1 MTIHAPIDQPTCKT
15 SPALDQFFTRPEIAK
30 ACYGRLVDLYPV
42 QTGDLWIE
50 PSAGAGAFLEL
61 MPKTS
66 IGLDLVPAADGV
78 NYADYLDWTPPSGF
92 QRHVVVGNPP
102 FGRNTS
108 TAVAFFNRA
117 AEHAQVIAMI
127 LPRSVRK
134 LSVRRRLDAMFHL
147 VDEVLLPSGAFFY
160 EGKPASVRTVFQI
173 WERRDHPRVE
183 APACISHPDFVFCD
197 AAEAEFAI
205 RRVGG
210 VAGRIFDDLA
220 HRAPN
225 SHIFVKAAEGVS
237 AERLR
242 DRFAQLDFS
251 EVREDSVAHYSVAKS
266 DVVALYE
273 ALVIAEGSTARCLVD
288 RGDDGSKDA
297 SREDR
302 PKGVASKASGR
313 LPREALPLAPK
324 AQSISEKS
332 SPDVPPQNSSQTT
345 PETSRYVSR
354 PASTPP
360 VRIPNVVQNR
370 TNIMQDKI
378 RVSELKTAN
387 LSMRD
392 VELYAHTEDLLF
404 LEAELVFELAATR
417 VQVVA
422 KITITGENV
431 SVHAERIQ
439 DEMGLP
445 IVGEHLLAIVIA
457 NRREEIADLV
467 RAAAMTR
474 A

>member
-1 MTIHAPIDQPTCKT
+1 MTIHVPVQPTCNVA
-15 SPALDQFFTRPEIAK
+15 SALDQFFTRPEIAK
-30 ACYGRLVDLYPV
+30 ACYGRLVELYPV

-61 MPKTS
+61 MPKMS

-78 NYADYLDWTPPSGF
+78 TYADYLDWTPPSGF

-134 LSVRRRLDAMFHL
+134 SSVRRRLDAMFHL
-147 VDEVLLPSGAFFY
+147 VDEILLPSGAFVH
-160 EGKPASVRTVFQI
+160 EGKPVSVRTVFQI
-173 WERRDHPRVE
+173 WERRDHARVE
-183 APACISHPDFVFCD
+183 APVRTSHPDFVFCD

-273 ALVIAEGSTARCLVD
+273 ALVIAEGQASPSVD
-288 RGDDGSKDA
+288 RNAIGPKNPP
-297 SREDR
+297 REDR
-302 PKGVASKASGR
+302 QEGLANKAGCQQ
-313 LPREALPLAPK
+313 PREAQRLEPK
-324 AQSISEKS
+324 ARSTSEKS

-345 PETSRYVSR
+345 PETSPYVSR
-354 PASTPP
+354 PARTPA
-360 VRIPNVVQNR
+360 VRTSHFLKTGQ
-370 TNIMQDKI
+370 NIMENKTK
-378 RVSELKTAN
+378 VSELMTAN
-387 LSMRD
+387 LSVRNF
-392 VELYAHTEDLLF
+392 ELYAHTENLLF
-404 LEAELVFELAATR
+404 LEAELVFELAAKR
-417 VQVVA
+417 VHVVA
-422 KITITGENV
+422 EITISGENV

-439 DEMGLP
+439 DEMGEP
-445 IVGEHLLAIVIA
+445 IVGEHLLAGIIA

-467 RAAAMTR
+467 RAAVMTR

>member
-1 MTIHAPIDQPTCKT
+1 MTIHVPAQSTCV
-15 SPALDQFFTRPEIAK
+15 SSALDQFFTRPEIAK

-42 QTGDLWIE
+42 QAGDLWIE
-50 PSAGAGAFLEL
+50 PSAGSGAFLDL
-61 MPKTS
+61 MPKAS
-66 IGLDLVPAADGV
+66 IGLDLVPAADGIT
-78 NYADYLDWTPPSGF
+78 YADYLDWTPPSGF

-102 FGRNTS
+102 FGCN
-108 TAVAFFNRA
+108 ADKAIAFFNRA

-134 LSVRRRLDAMFHL
+134 SSVRRRLDAMFHL

-173 WERRDHPRVE
+173 WERRDHARVE
-183 APACISHPDFVFCD
+183 APVRINHPDFVFCD

-225 SHIFVKAAEGVS
+225 SHLFVKAAEGVS

-273 ALVIAEGSTARCLVD
+273 ALLAAKGQTASSLL
-288 RGDDGSKDA
+288 DGSDRDTKNA
-297 SREDR
+297 FREDR
-302 PKGVASKASGR
+302 PKGVENKASCQAR
-313 LPREALPLAPK
+313 CEAQRSEPK
-324 AQSISEKS
+324 LRSISEKA

-345 PETSRYVSR
+345 PETSPRLAR
-354 PASTPP
+354 PARTPA
-360 VRIPNVVQNR
+360 VRTSHFIKTGQ
-370 TNIMQDKI
+370 NIMQSKTK
-378 RVSELKTAN
+378 VSELKTAT
-387 LSMRD
+387 LSVRNF
-392 VELYAHTEDLLF
+392 ELYAHTEDLLF

-422 KITITGENV
+422 EITITGENV

-445 IVGEHLLAIVIA
+445 IVGEHLLAGIIA
-457 NRREEIADLV
+457 NRREEIAELV
-467 RAAAMTR
+467 RAAAVTR

>member
-1 MTIHAPIDQPTCKT
+1 MTIHVPVQPTCNVA
-15 SPALDQFFTRPEIAK
+15 SALDQFFTRPEIAK
-30 ACYGRLVDLYPV
+30 ACYGRLVELYPV
-42 QTGDLWIE
+42 QAGDLWIE

-61 MPKTS
+61 MPKAS

-78 NYADYLDWTPPSGF
+78 TYADYLDWTPPSGF

-117 AEHAQVIAMI
+117 AEHADVIAMI

-134 LSVRRRLDAMFHL
+134 PSVRRRLDEKFHL
-147 VDEVLLPSGAFFY
+147 VDEILLPSGAFVY

-173 WERRDHPRVE
+173 WERRDHARVE
-183 APACISHPDFVFCD
+183 APVRINHPDFDFCD
-197 AAEAEFAI
+197 AAEAVFAI

-210 VAGRIFDDLA
+210 VAGRIFDDPA
-220 HRAPN
+220 HRSPT
-225 SHIFVKAAEGVS
+225 SHHFVKAAEGVS

-242 DRFAQLDFS
+242 DRFAKLDFS
-251 EVREDSVAHYSVAKS
+251 EVREDSVAHYSVS
-266 DVVALYE
+266 MNDVVALYE
-273 ALVIAEGSTARCLVD
+273 ALLAAEAQASPLLD
-288 RGDDGSKDA
+288 RDA
-297 SREDR
+297 GGPNDAPREDR
-302 PKGVASKASGR
+302 QEEVANKAGCQSPCDAQR
-313 LPREALPLAPK
+313 LAPELR
-324 AQSISEKS
+324 SISEKS

-354 PASTPP
+354 PASTPS
-360 VRIPNVVQNR
+360 VRTPHVVQNR
-370 TNIMQDKI
+370 TNIMQDTT

-392 VELYAHTEDLLF
+392 FELYAHTEDLLF

-422 KITITGENV
+422 EITIIGENV

-439 DEMGLP
+439 DEKGLP

-467 RAAAMTR
+467 RAAVMTR

>member
-1 MTIHAPIDQPTCKT
+1 MTIHVPVQPTCNVA
-15 SPALDQFFTRPEIAK
+15 SALDQFFTRPEIAK
-30 ACYGRLVDLYPV
+30 ACYGRLVELYPV
-42 QTGDLWIE
+42 QAGDLWIE

-78 NYADYLDWTPPSGF
+78 TYADYLDWTPPSGF
-92 QRHVVVGNPP
+92 QRHLVVGNPP

-117 AEHAQVIAMI
+117 AEHADVIAMI

-134 LSVRRRLDAMFHL
+134 PSVRRRLDEKFHL
-147 VDEVLLPSGAFFY
+147 VDEILLPSGSFLY

-173 WERRDHPRVE
+173 WERRDDARVE

-210 VAGRIFDDLA
+210 VAGRIFNDLA
-220 HRAPN
+220 RRSPN
-225 SHIFVKAAEGVS
+225 SHLFVKAADGVTP
-237 AERLR
+237 ERLR
-242 DRFAQLDFS
+242 ERFAQLDFS

-266 DVVALYE
+266 DVVVLYE
-273 ALVIAEGSTARCLVD
+273 ALVIAEGSAARCLVD

-302 PKGVASKASGR
+302 PKGAASKASGQ
-313 LPREALPLAPK
+313 LPRDAQRLAPELR
-324 AQSISEKS
+324 SISEKS
-332 SPDVPPQNSSQTT
+332 SPDVPPKNSSQTT
-345 PETSRYVSR
+345 PATSRYISR
-354 PASTPP
+354 PASRPSVRTPH
-360 VRIPNVVQNR
+360 VVLNR
-370 TNIMQDKI
+370 TNIMQDKT

-387 LSMRD
+387 LSVRD
-392 VELYAHTEDLLF
+392 FELYAHTEDLLL

-417 VQVVA
+417 VQVIA

-467 RAAAMTR
+467 RAAAKTS